1 MKRLLGV
8 VLVLFMACIPMNIH
22 AQEVDLSFEYSAQK
36 VKIENAIKYYTI
48 EGELLDEAPIDCGTY
63 ITLLSNRKTI
73 VFEINPK
80 KVDVKVSYN
89 KDWREND
96 PEEEKYLCDYVG
108 DYEFKL
114 RIDADGNINSLDN
127 FQGNYD
133 FQFEPKNV
141 KDIEV
146 AKTRITH
153 PDVEYVYSE
162 DGISIYS
169 DIDQVEPIQLKD
181 VGEYT
186 VAFDLDERYYE
197 SVPFKVTILPKT
209 IELKPNKQ
217 FKYFGELDPVLENDD
232 YILTRELGEDIGV
245 YKLTVQSKS
254 KNYKYEIIEN
264 DVFTILE
271 NKSQQIKPE
280 VTNQPSNDEKK
291 EPLQSVNVS
300 NKDKNKYASATDMES
315 NKDIE
320 TKVDKESAKTETK
333 VVTGVFNLT
342 PMYLSFM
349 TISLVVAM
357 YIMYILIRKRNVKI

>member
-22 AQEVDLSFEYSAQK
+22 AQEVVESFEYTGQ
-36 VKIENAIKYYTI
+36 KIEVENAVKYYTI
-48 EGELLDEAPIDCGTY
+48 EGELLDEAPIYCGTY
-63 ITLLSNRKTI
+63 IAWTSDEEAIL
-73 VFEINPK
+73 FEINPK
-80 KVDVKVSYN
+80 KVPVKVTYN
-89 KDWREND
+89 KDWRESD

-108 DYEFKL
+108 DYAFKL
-114 RIDADGNINSLDN
+114 RIDTDGNINSLDN
-127 FQGNYD
+127 YQGNYD

-169 DIDQVEPIQLKD
+169 DIDQVEPIILKD

-197 SVPFKVTILPKT
+197 SVPFKVTIFPKT

-217 FKYFGELDPVLENDD
+217 FKYFGEEDPALENDD
-232 YILTRELGEDIGV
+232 YILTREPGEDIGD

-254 KNYKYEIIEN
+254 KNYKYEIIED
-264 DVFTILE
+264 DVFKILGRDTIHR
-271 NKSQQIKPE
+271 N
-280 VTNQPSNDEKK
+280 
-291 EPLQSVNVS
+291 
-300 NKDKNKYASATDMES
+300 
-315 NKDIE
+315 E
-320 TKVDKESAKTETK
+320 TKGPSPKIDKEVKKTTVKETTVLNTSQSK
-333 VVTGVFNLT
+333 ITTGIQTKTFTYSMAVL
-342 PMYLSFM
+342 
-349 TISLVVAM
+349 ISLLAIFIV
-357 YIMYILIRKRNVKI
+357 IFKFI

>member
-8 VLVLFMACIPMNIH
+8 VLVLFMACIPMNVQ
-22 AQEVDLSFEYSAQK
+22 AQEVDVSFEYTGQK
-36 VKIENAIKYYTI
+36 IEIENAEMYFTQSW
-48 EGELLDEAPIDCGTY
+48 ERLDEAPTDCGAY
-63 ITLLSNRKTI
+63 IAWTSDEKLI
-73 VFEINPK
+73 HFEINPK

-89 KDWREND
+89 KDWRESD

-114 RIDADGNINSLDN
+114 RIDTDGNINSLDN
-127 FQGNYD
+127 YLGNYD

-141 KDIEV
+141 KDVEV
-146 AKTRITH
+146 LKTKITH

-169 DIDQVEPIQLKD
+169 DIDQVKPIQLKD

-217 FKYFGELDPVLENDD
+217 FKYFGEEDPVLENDD
-232 YILTRELGEDIGV
+232 YILTREPGEDIGD

-264 DVFTILE
+264 DVFKILG
-271 NKSQQIKPE
+271 
-280 VTNQPSNDEKK
+280 
-291 EPLQSVNVS
+291 
-300 NKDKNKYASATDMES
+300 KDAIDRN
-315 NKDIE
+315 E
-320 TKVDKESAKTETK
+320 TKGPSFKIDKEVEKTTHKETTVLNRSQSK
-333 VVTGVFNLT
+333 ITTGIQTKTFTYSITL
-342 PMYLSFM
+342 MF
-349 TISLVVAM
+349 SLLV
-357 YIMYILIRKRNVKI
+357 IFIFIFKFI

>member
-22 AQEVDLSFEYSAQK
+22 AQEVVDSFEYTGQ
-36 VKIENAIKYYTI
+36 KIEVENAVKYYTI
-48 EGELLDEAPIDCGTY
+48 EGELLDEAPIYCGTY
-63 ITLLSNRKTI
+63 IAWTSDEEAIL
-73 VFEINPK
+73 FEINPK
-80 KVDVKVSYN
+80 KVSVKVTYN
-89 KDWREND
+89 KDWRESD
-96 PEEEKYLCDYVG
+96 PEEEKYLCEYVG

-127 FQGNYD
+127 YQGNYD

-169 DIDQVEPIQLKD
+169 DIDHVKPILLKD

-217 FKYFGELDPVLENDD
+217 FKYFGEEDPVLENDD
-232 YILTRELGEDIGV
+232 YILTREPGEDIGD

-264 DVFTILE
+264 DVFSILGRDVIHRNE
-271 NKSQQIKPE
+271 TKGPSPKFDKEVEKTTHEETSVLNKSHSKITTGIQ
-280 VTNQPSNDEKK
+280 
-291 EPLQSVNVS
+291 
-300 NKDKNKYASATDMES
+300 
-315 NKDIE
+315 
-320 TKVDKESAKTETK
+320 TKTFTYSITLM
-333 VVTGVFNLT
+333 F
-342 PMYLSFM
+342 
-349 TISLVVAM
+349 SLLV
-357 YIMYILIRKRNVKI
+357 IFIFIFKFI

>member
-8 VLVLFMACIPMNIH
+8 VLVLFMACFPMNIH
-22 AQEVDLSFEYSAQK
+22 AEEVNLSFEYTGQK
-36 VKIENAIKYYTI
+36 IEIENAEMYFTQSW
-48 EGELLDEAPIDCGTY
+48 GRLDEAPTDCGTY
-63 ITLLSNRKTI
+63 IAWTSDREKIL
-73 VFEINPK
+73 FEINPK
-80 KVDVKVSYN
+80 KVPVKVTYN
-89 KDWREND
+89 KDWREENL
-96 PEEEKYLCDYVG
+96 EEEKYLCDYVG
-108 DYEFKL
+108 NYEFKL
-114 RIDADGNINSLDN
+114 RIDTDGNINSLDDYR
-127 FQGNYD
+127 GNYD

-169 DIDQVEPIQLKD
+169 DIDQVEPIILKD

-197 SVPFKVTILPKT
+197 SVPFKVTILPK
-209 IELKPNKQ
+209 IIQLKLNKQ
-217 FKYFGELDPVLENDD
+217 FKYFGEQNPVLENDD
-232 YILTRELGEDIGV
+232 YLLTREPGEDIGD

-264 DVFTILE
+264 DIFTILE
-271 NKSQQIKPE
+271 NKSQQIKSE
-280 VTNQPSNDEKK
+280 VTDQPSNDENK
-291 EPLQSVNVS
+291 EPLPSVNAS

-320 TKVDKESAKTETK
+320 TKVDKESLKTEAK
-333 VVTGVFNLT
+333 VVTGVLNFT
-342 PMYLSFM
+342 SMYYLM
-349 TISLVVAM
+349 MISCIVV
-357 YIMYILIRKRNVKI
+357 IIYILIKKRSVKS

>member
-8 VLVLFMACIPMNIH
+8 VLVLFMACIPINIH
-22 AQEVDLSFEYSAQK
+22 AQEVVDSFEYTGQ
-36 VKIENAIKYYTI
+36 KIEVENAVKYYTI
-48 EGELLDEAPIDCGTY
+48 EGELLDEAPIYCGTY
-63 ITLLSNRKTI
+63 IAWTSDEEAIL
-73 VFEINPK
+73 FEINPK
-80 KVDVKVSYN
+80 KVSVKVTYN
-89 KDWREND
+89 KDWRESD
-96 PEEEKYLCDYVG
+96 PEEEKYLCEYVG

-127 FQGNYD
+127 YQGNYD

-169 DIDQVEPIQLKD
+169 DIDHIKPILLKD
-181 VGEYT
+181 VGEYI
-186 VAFDLDERYYE
+186 VAFNLDERYYE

-217 FKYFGELDPVLENDD
+217 FKYFGEEDPVLENDD
-232 YILTRELGEDIGV
+232 YILTREPGEDIGD

-264 DVFTILE
+264 DVFKILGKDAIDRNE
-271 NKSQQIKPE
+271 TKGPSLKIDKEVEKTTHKETPVLNKSQSKI
-280 VTNQPSNDEKK
+280 T
-291 EPLQSVNVS
+291 
-300 NKDKNKYASATDMES
+300 
-315 NKDIE
+315 
-320 TKVDKESAKTETK
+320 
-333 VVTGVFNLT
+333 TGIHSKIFTYSITL
-342 PMYLSFM
+342 MF
-349 TISLVVAM
+349 SLLV
-357 YIMYILIRKRNVKI
+357 IFIFIFKFI

>member
-8 VLVLFMACIPMNIH
+8 VLVLVVACIPMNIQ

-63 ITLLSNRKTI
+63 IALLSNRETI

-89 KDWREND
+89 KDWRESN

-114 RIDADGNINSLDN
+114 RIDTDGTINSLDN
-127 FQGNYD
+127 YLGNYD

-141 KDIEV
+141 NDVEV
-146 AKTRITH
+146 LKTKITH
-153 PDVEYVYSE
+153 LDVEYVYSE
-162 DGISIYS
+162 NGISIYS
-169 DIDQVEPIQLKD
+169 DIDHVKPIQLKD

-209 IELKPNKQ
+209 VQLHLP
-217 FKYFGELDPVLENDD
+217 KYSKYVNEKDPVFENED
-232 YILTRELGEDIGV
+232 YVLSREPGEDVGD
-245 YKLTVQSKS
+245 YKLSVKCKS
-254 KNYKYEIIEN
+254 KNYRYEIVEN
-264 DVFTILE
+264 AVFSILDRNTE
-271 NKSQQIKPE
+271 NVRMDTSKGSGASDETKAKEKAEVNQSESKVKMGVSDFTLMYVGLLILSMVGLFQIKRM
-280 VTNQPSNDEKK
+280 K
-291 EPLQSVNVS
+291 
-300 NKDKNKYASATDMES
+300 
-315 NKDIE
+315 
-320 TKVDKESAKTETK
+320 
-333 VVTGVFNLT
+333 
-342 PMYLSFM
+342 
-349 TISLVVAM
+349 
-357 YIMYILIRKRNVKI
+357 